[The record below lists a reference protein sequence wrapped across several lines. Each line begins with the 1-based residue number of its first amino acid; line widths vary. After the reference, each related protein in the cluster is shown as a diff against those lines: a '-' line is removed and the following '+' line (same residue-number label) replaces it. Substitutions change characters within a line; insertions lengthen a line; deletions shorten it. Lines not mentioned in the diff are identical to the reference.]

1 MLGFSQNSELPKL
14 IVKLLHKR
22 LNTRLYDSEIVI
34 LQLLS
39 LRRLCAEKGATRIYK
54 VLALVVN
61 VLVNKEIFLLGAD
74 GRFNRFYIRFSEKL

>member
-1 MLGFSQNSELPKL
+1 MLGFGKNTQFPQLVVQL
-14 IVKLLHKR
+14 FHKR
-22 LNTRLYDSEIVI
+22 LNARLYDSEIVI
-34 LQLLS
+34 LQLLT